1 MLINLNLPSVQCL
14 LIGGAII
21 AIVCLSKISQ
31 TCEAQTLAVINGSN
45 NEIGNSFRLADIK
58 LIRNANQNV

>member
-21 AIVCLSKISQ
+21 AIFCLSEISQ